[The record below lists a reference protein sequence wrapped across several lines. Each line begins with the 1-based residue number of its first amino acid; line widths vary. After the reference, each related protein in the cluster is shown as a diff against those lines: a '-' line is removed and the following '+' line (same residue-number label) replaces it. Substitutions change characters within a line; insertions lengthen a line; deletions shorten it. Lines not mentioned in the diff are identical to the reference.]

1 MTCSWDSHRGAVI
14 GRDVL
19 TIVVEKLFVYDL
31 AHLRD
36 LESCKRE
43 RKESPVR
50 AATNPDVAQ
59 KKTTPM
65 NLLVP
70 KQVATP

>member
-1 MTCSWDSHRGAVI
+1 
-14 GRDVL
+14 
-19 TIVVEKLFVYDL
+19 VVEKLFVYDL